1 VTRAAVTKF
10 HIAVLA
16 AAMLVL
22 SSCSGVRFAYNNAD
36 LYLRWQ
42 ANSYFGFEDE
52 QDDEL
57 HARVAAFT
65 AWHRKYA
72 LPDYVRIAE
81 DAARR
86 LERGISREDLVW
98 GYDSFQ
104 AQVRVSLRAAA
115 AEIADLLDRLGP
127 EQLARLERRIA
138 EENRKFTKEYLSGTV
153 EDRRKRR
160 LKRNLERL
168 EDWFGSLNDA
178 QAERVRRYR
187 ERAPLIE
194 DMRDRERRRLQAGF
208 LQIVRARQ
216 AKARLPDFAANWDRD
231 REPAYATALKAQREE
246 YFDLLLELDKTLSPV
261 QRAEA
266 VERFREYAAD
276 FRTLASR

>member
-1 VTRAAVTKF
+1 VTPAAATKF
-10 HIAVLA
+10 HIAALVA
-16 AAMLVL
+16 AVLVL
-22 SSCSGVRFAYNNAD
+22 SSCSGVRIAYNNAD
-36 LYLRWQ
+36 VYLRWQ

-52 QDDEL
+52 QDEEL

-72 LPDYVRIAE
+72 LPDYVRITD

-104 AQVRVSLRAAA
+104 AQVRVGLRAAA
-115 AEIADLLDRLGP
+115 AEIAGLLDRLGP

-138 EENRKFTKEYLSGTV
+138 EENRKYAKDYLSGTV
-153 EDRRKRR
+153 EERRKRR

-168 EDWFGSLNDA
+168 EDWFGSLSDA
-178 QAERVRRYR
+178 QGERVRRYS
-187 ERAPLIE
+187 ERAPMIE
-194 DMRDRERRRLQAGF
+194 QLRDRERRRLQAGF
-208 LQIVRARQ
+208 LEIVRARQ

-231 REPAYATALKAQREE
+231 REPAYNAAVKAQRDEF
-246 YFDLLLELDKTLSPV
+246 FDMLLELDKTLSPA

-266 VERFREYAAD
+266 VGRFREYAAD

>member
-1 VTRAAVTKF
+1 
-10 HIAVLA
+10 
-16 AAMLVL
+16 MLVL
-22 SSCSGVRFAYNNAD
+22 SSCSAVRIAYNNAD

-57 HARVAAFT
+57 HARVTSFT
-65 AWHRKYA
+65 AWHRRNA
-72 LPDYVRIAE
+72 LPQYVRVAE

-127 EQLARLERRIA
+127 EQIIRLERRIA
-138 EENRKFTKEYLSGTV
+138 EENRKYARDYLSGTV
-153 EDRRKRR
+153 EERRKRR

-168 EDWFGSLNDA
+168 EDWFGSLSDA
-178 QAERVRRYR
+178 QAERVRRYS
-187 ERAPLIE
+187 ERAPMIE
-194 DMRDRERRRLQAGF
+194 QIRDRERQRLQAGF

-216 AKARLPDFAANWDRD
+216 AKARLPEFAANWDRD
-231 REPAYATALKAQREE
+231 REPAFAAAVKAQQAEF
-246 YFDLLLELDKTLSPV
+246 FDMLLDLDKTFSPA
-261 QRAEA
+261 QRAA
-266 VERFREYAAD
+266 GVERFREYAAD
-276 FRTLASR
+276 FRLLASR

>member
-1 VTRAAVTKF
+1 LRAGLL
-10 HIAVLA
+10 LA
-16 AAMLVL
+16 LFLL
-22 SSCSGVRFAYNNAD
+22 SGCSGVRLAYNYAD

-138 EENRKFTKEYLSGTV
+138 EENRKYAKDYLSGTV
-153 EDRRKRR
+153 EERRKRR

-168 EDWFGSLNDA
+168 EDWFGSLSDA
-178 QAERVRRYR
+178 QAERVRRYS

-194 DMRDRERRRLQAGF
+194 QLRDRERRRLQAGF
-208 LQIVRARQ
+208 LEIVRTRQ
-216 AKARLPDFAANWDRD
+216 AKARLPDFAATWDRD
-231 REPAYATALKAQREE
+231 REPAYAAAVKAQREE

-266 VERFREYAAD
+266 AGRFREYAAD